1 MGDSNQERYPEHTE
15 MSEENR
21 KEDVRVPIWER
32 PVSRLYQYNRDL
44 VGGRQQ
50 YKDIIEDIEKRSS
63 NSITG
68 QKVEE
73 TNVDHHKEDS
83 ADIKSVSNSGSS
95 SAGSQSITSECSASV
110 QYDVEEFLVKSYTQQ
125 IKEKNRIRAHE
136 REVRTGLKKASG
148 PITPIISSA
157 INIRDFYV
165 KNVANMR

>member
-21 KEDVRVPIWER
+21 KEDVKVPIWER

-50 YKDIIEDIEKRSS
+50 YKDIIEDIEKKSS
-63 NSITG
+63 NSRSG

-73 TNVDHHKEDS
+73 DKEDS
-83 ADIKSVSNSGSS
+83 AEIKSISTSGSS
-95 SAGSQSITSECSASV
+95 SAGSQSTTSESSASV
-110 QYDVEEFLVKSYTQQ
+110 QYDVEEFLVRSYIQQ

-136 REVRTGLKKASG
+136 REVRTGLKKAFG

>member
-1 MGDSNQERYPEHTE
+1 MGQSTWGNQRRYPEDTE

-21 KEDVRVPIWER
+21 NEDVKVPIWER

-50 YKDIIEDIEKRSS
+50 YKDIIEDIEKKSS
-63 NSITG
+63 NSRSG

-73 TNVDHHKEDS
+73 DKEDS
-83 ADIKSVSNSGSS
+83 ADIKSISTSGSS
-95 SAGSQSITSECSASV
+95 SAGSQSTTSESSASV
-110 QYDVEEFLVKSYTQQ
+110 QYDVEEFLVRSYTQQ

-148 PITPIISSA
+148 PVTPIISSA
-157 INIRDFYV
+157 TNIRDFYV